1 MCEMISQRRIIFLSV
16 DLRYFWTC

>member
-1 MCEMISQRRIIFLSV
+1 MCEMISQRRFIFLSV